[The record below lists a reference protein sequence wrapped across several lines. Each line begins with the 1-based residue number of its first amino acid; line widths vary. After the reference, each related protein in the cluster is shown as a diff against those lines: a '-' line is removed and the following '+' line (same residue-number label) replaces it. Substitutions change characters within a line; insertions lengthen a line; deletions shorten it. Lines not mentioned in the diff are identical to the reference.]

1 MKKKVFTIP
10 NILSMIRILMIPAI
24 VMVYFSEIE
33 NHYLIAIILV
43 LLSGLTDVVDG
54 FIARRFNLISDLGK
68 ILDPIADKLTQFTVT
83 LCLAIRHPSMI
94 PIAVIIFI
102 KELLMLIGTVLFL
115 HKGNATPQ
123 ARWWGKMTTVIL
135 YLTITLFIVSDI
147 LIIPDSITLT
157 AVSMSIAGLM
167 FSFYNYLVV
176 YFEGAKKA
184 LSDKTN
190 PKDEGEPA

>member
-1 MKKKVFTIP
+1 MKKKIITIP
-10 NILSMIRILMIPAI
+10 NILSVIRILMIPAI
-24 VMVYFSEIE
+24 VAVYFSDME
-33 NHYLIAIILV
+33 NRYSIAIGLV
-43 LLSGLTDVVDG
+43 LLSGITDVVDG
-54 FIARRFNLISDLGK
+54 FIARKFNMISDVGK

-83 LCLAIRHPSMI
+83 LCLAVRHSFMI

-135 YLTITLFIVSDI
+135 YLTMTLFIVSDI
-147 LIIPDSITLT
+147 FSIPDAVMLT
-157 AVSMSIAGLM
+157 AVSITIACLM

-184 LSDKTN
+184 ISAPTE